1 MAKLNFQYFFSNIIN
16 GFITFDQFNAFLNTF
31 FPKNI
36 VLTLFSEIQLPSL
49 TFFRE
54 TKMFIFIY
62 CFCSS
67 FFLRVQGYIYI

>member
-36 VLTLFSEIQLPSL
+36 VLTLFSEIQ
-49 TFFRE
+49 
-54 TKMFIFIY
+54 
-62 CFCSS
+62 
-67 FFLRVQGYIYI
+67 